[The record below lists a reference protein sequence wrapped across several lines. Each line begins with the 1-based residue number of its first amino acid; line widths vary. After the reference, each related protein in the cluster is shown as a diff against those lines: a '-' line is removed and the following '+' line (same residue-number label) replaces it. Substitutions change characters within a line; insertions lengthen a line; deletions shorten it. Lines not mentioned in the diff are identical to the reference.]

1 MFYVGEY
8 RDSSYHVLMGWVGG
22 WVGGETLGSCI
33 KWHLV
38 PGLMCNVGRGHYRT
52 HI

>member
-1 MFYVGEY
+1 M
-8 RDSSYHVLMGWVGG
+8 GG

-38 PGLMCNVGRGHYRT
+38 PGLMCNVGRIHYRT